1 MQIAKRRAFTIIELL
16 VVTAIAA
23 ILYSL
28 VLPIMPKSLTRQTSI
43 SLQEAIE
50 KLQNMRSAQKTE
62 LSFVCK
68 NSDECGFFEGDKAIE
83 EGYRIAL
90 KKGGVIEEFEKSIDG
105 KLSKK
110 YREPGEPEMLIRLN
124 RYGVVMPAIYFF
136 DDAFFVVGGVAKIRV
151 ADTKTL
157 AEQHAFGAYNLA
169 FSDEQF
175 AK

>member
-1 MQIAKRRAFTIIELL
+1 M
-16 VVTAIAA
+16 
-23 ILYSL
+23 
-28 VLPIMPKSLTRQTSI
+28 
-43 SLQEAIE
+43 
-50 KLQNMRSAQKTE
+50 
-62 LSFVCK
+62 CK
-68 NSDECGFFEGDKAIE
+68 DVDECGFFEGDKAIE

-157 AEQHAFGAYNLA
+157 AWQHAFGAYNLA
-169 FSDEQF
+169 FSDVQF